1 MPEIHTKHVLYAGPL
16 YLLSPRS
23 QRTFAFYSGLLKCH
37 PLMKD
42 FLTILSIARLITPY
56 PLTLLF
62 SSGHLPGR
70 YYRYFYTFPSLCIL
84 HWHAG
89 TSGIQQ
95 ICSATLSPVARIM
108 CDTIGAIYTL
118 QKLRFNKCK
127 QRSQGQNH
135 SKTISNILYHNCFQN
150 VVQSCYPSLLL

>member
-1 MPEIHTKHVLYAGPL
+1 MCYRIQFILLGNLNLVLQNFQHMLVSDEVKTKVGPLCWAPLCAKNITNIWFNLQNNDMNELNSAFFCDPISWPLSHCCPVQQPAGLMMPEIHQHVLYAGPL

-42 FLTILSIARLITPY
+42 FLTILSIAVLITPY

-70 YYRYFYTFPSLCIL
+70 
-84 HWHAG
+84 
-89 TSGIQQ
+89 
-95 ICSATLSPVARIM
+95 
-108 CDTIGAIYTL
+108 
-118 QKLRFNKCK
+118 
-127 QRSQGQNH
+127 
-135 SKTISNILYHNCFQN
+135 
-150 VVQSCYPSLLL
+150 LL